1 MANYDFVVNSHFNPF
16 SLQEMLTPF
25 AAYKEEF
32 DKTEEAYDKL
42 ADANN
47 FEYLSKTLPEGSK
60 AREIYEGYANDL
72 NAQAQDFAQN
82 GLTMGN
88 RGALTTL
95 KRRYKGEIGRLIK
108 ADEAM
113 KEEKKLRQTLNAQD
127 SSRLYAEDNLSIDNF
142 LDGSNPNLYSISGK
156 EIYARGAAAGKAASS
171 RVFNFG
177 EGEMTLGGYYRDL
190 VSKNGLSPEV
200 LNKFM
205 QDMNSIPE
213 LKASFDNYMVSSGIE
228 GNLKGV
234 NKERAAKEYLS
245 GVLDGAMYQV
255 NHSPQ
260 RDLGKIDAATQAQ
273 MDLTKE
279 TRDIEL
285 KKQGYSY
292 DSKTGDLN
300 YNVENDKDLERT
312 LKIYDKKL
320 EALGKGKNGSGG
332 SSSKETKIK
341 EKVMIGAN
349 SGKRYKSEKTSV
361 KKPGVGENLNN
372 TESARIL
379 TPEEIAKLYK
389 TETDDKGNQVTY
401 IANQYLRSIAGGEDL
416 SGLVISVMEGAGNDG
431 EDVYIVE
438 PRGGGSSGSSDSSSS
453 YEDDIPN

>member
-113 KEEKKLRQTLNAQD
+113 KEEKKLRQSLNAQD
-127 SSRLYAEDNLSIDNF
+127 SSRLYAEDNLSIDSF

-156 EIYARGAAAGKAASS
+156 EIYARGAQAGKAASS

-245 GVLDGAMYQV
+245 GVLDGAIYQV

-300 YNVENDKDLERT
+300 YNNENDKELERT

-320 EALGKGKNGSGG
+320 EALGKGKNEG

-341 EKVMIGAN
+341 GVVMVGAN
-349 SGKRYKSEKTSV
+349 SGKRYRAERDSV
-361 KKPGVGENLNN
+361 KKPGIGYNIKEAKN
-372 TESARIL
+372 AKIL

-401 IANQYLRSIAGGEDL
+401 IANQYLRSVAGGEDL
-416 SGLVISVMEGAGNDG
+416 SGLVISVMEGAGEDG
-431 EDVYIVE
+431 EDIYIVE
-438 PRGGGSSGSSDSSSS
+438 PRGGSSSSSDSSSS